1 MKTCEWLSSPDPRN
15 RTNECSKAESKPLMS
30 TFKKCLSKVKFY
42 EPAILN
48 TLTGQQR
55 TLKKHVTSMGC
66 TPEPVIQ
73 SCDTSQ

>member
-15 RTNECSKAESKPLMS
+15 RTNECSKAESKALVG
-30 TFKKCLSKVKFY
+30 TFKKCLSKVKFS

-55 TLKKHVTSMGC
+55 T
-66 TPEPVIQ
+66 
-73 SCDTSQ
+73 